1 MKLNKETLKRIIKEE
16 LEAVLR
22 ETKIMPTPPAT
33 LSPEE
38 MGKVHDLI
46 NTGDESYINMA
57 RSVIDGSGGD
67 PSYVDQYIE
76 YQQVGDI
83 EKLGNKQR
91 DLYASHGGSDSW
103 EYLDHPFHDEVDA
116 IQGQIDDLATKKAY
130 DHLGEIIPG
139 DQKSFD
145 DYYRAAQ
152 MHRNRRGSLKVG
164 PKK

>member
-1 MKLNKETLKRIIKEE
+1 MKLNKRTLKKIIKEE
-16 LEAVLR
+16 LEAVLDEVR
-22 ETKIMPTPPAT
+22 TMPTSPAG
-33 LSPEE
+33 LNPEQ
-38 MGKVHDLI
+38 MDKIHSLI
-46 NTGDESYINMA
+46 DAGEHSQA
-57 RSVIDGSGGD
+57 QSLIDAFGGD

-103 EYLDHPFHDEVDA
+103 EFLDHPFHDEVDA
-116 IQGQIDDLATKKAY
+116 IQGQIEDLASDKAY
-130 DHLGEIIPG
+130 DHLGGIIRG

-145 DYYRAAQ
+145 DHSRAYH

>member
-1 MKLNKETLKRIIKEE
+1 MKLNKQTLKRIIKEE
-16 LEAVLR
+16 LDAAMNEIRVKPDLPGIPNDYI
-22 ETKIMPTPPAT
+22 EKIN
-33 LSPEE
+33 S
-38 MGKVHDLI
+38 LI
-46 NTGDESYINMA
+46 DSGEVEQAS
-57 RSVIDGSGGD
+57 SLIDGLGLD
-67 PSYVDQYIE
+67 PGYVDKYIE

-139 DQKSFD
+139 NQKSFD
-145 DYYRAAQ
+145 DIYRAIH
-152 MHRNRRGSLKVG
+152 MHKNRRGSLKVG

>member
-1 MKLNKETLKRIIKEE
+1 MKLNKQTLKQIIKEE
-16 LEAVLR
+16 LDAVLNEIR
-22 ETKIMPTPPAT
+22 VKPDLPGIPDDYVEKIN
-33 LSPEE
+33 S
-38 MGKVHDLI
+38 LI
-46 NTGDESYINMA
+46 DSGEVEQAS
-57 RSVIDGSGGD
+57 SLIDALGLNPG
-67 PSYVDQYIE
+67 YVDEYIE

-116 IQGQIDDLATKKAY
+116 IQGQIEDLAAEKAY
-130 DHLGEIIPG
+130 DHLGGIVRG

-145 DYYRAAQ
+145 DHSRAYH

>member
-1 MKLNKETLKRIIKEE
+1 MKLNKDTLKQIIKEE
-16 LEAVLR
+16 LKAVLDEVR
-22 ETKIMPTPPAT
+22 TMPTSPAG
-33 LSPEE
+33 LNPEQ
-38 MGKVHDLI
+38 MDKIHSLI
-46 NTGDESYINMA
+46 DAGEHSQA
-57 RSVIDGSGGD
+57 QSLIDAFGGD

-103 EYLDHPFHDEVDA
+103 EYLDHPFHDEVEA
-116 IQGQIDDLATKKAY
+116 IQDQIDDLSYEKA
-130 DHLGEIIPG
+130 DKNLRGVIPG

-145 DYYRAAQ
+145 DHYRAFQ
-152 MHRNRRGSLKVG
+152 THRDRRGSLKVG